1 MYSRKFKPPSSQSF
15 FLFGPRGTGKSTWLK
30 YTFPTAT
37 YLDLLKSE
45 IALPLRANPSRLQ
58 TMIPKNSNE
67 WVIIDEVQK
76 IPELL
81 DEVHRLIEEKKYKFI
96 LTGSSARK
104 LRKKGTNL
112 LAGRALTKYM
122 HPLIVDELGSNFSFS
137 KTLKS
142 GFLPGSVNSLDS
154 RSYLISYVDTY
165 LREEILQ
172 EGLTRNINAFS
183 RFVEA
188 ASFSQ
193 AEVLNISEVARE
205 SHQDRKLTSAYFSIL
220 EDLLIARR
228 IDCFAKRAKRE
239 VIAHPKF
246 FFFDAGVFQ
255 AIRPRGPLDSD
266 ELIDGA
272 VLETIFFQ
280 QALAFNDYENLG
292 YKFHYW
298 RTKKGL
304 EVDFVL
310 YGERGLMAIE
320 IKRTHNLRGED
331 FKGLKAFM
339 NIYPETRSFILY
351 GGSETK
357 EVEGVKCIPLEI
369 FIRDLKSYL

>member
-1 MYSRKFKPPSSQSF
+1 
-15 FLFGPRGTGKSTWLK
+15 
-30 YTFPTAT
+30 
-37 YLDLLKSE
+37 
-45 IALPLRANPSRLQ
+45 
-58 TMIPKNSNE
+58 MIPKGSTD

-81 DEVHRLIEEKKYKFI
+81 DEVHRIMEEKKHKFI

-104 LRKKGTNL
+104 LKRKGINL

-122 HPLIVDELGSNFSFS
+122 HPLTVDELGSDFSFY
-137 KTLKS
+137 KTLKT
-142 GFLPGSVNSLDS
+142 GFLPASINSADS
-154 RSYLISYVDTY
+154 RAFLLSYVETY
-165 LREEILQ
+165 LREEVLL
-172 EGLTRNINAFS
+172 EGLTRNISAFS
-183 RFVEA
+183 RFLEA

-228 IDCFAKRAKRE
+228 IECFAKRAKRE
-239 VIAHPKF
+239 IIAHPKF
-246 FFFDAGVFQ
+246 FFFDVGVFQ

-266 ELIDGA
+266 DLIGGA
-272 VLETIFFQ
+272 ALETVFFQ
-280 QALAFNDYENLG
+280 QAVALNDYENLG
-292 YKFHYW
+292 YKFYYW

-310 YGERGLMAIE
+310 YGERGLKAIE
-320 IKRTHNLRGED
+320 IKRSHTLRGED
-331 FKGLKAFM
+331 FKGLKAFSK
-339 NIYPETRSFILY
+339 IYPEAQSFILY
-351 GGSETK
+351 GGH
-357 EVEGVKCIPLEI
+357 EVRTIDNVLCVPIDI